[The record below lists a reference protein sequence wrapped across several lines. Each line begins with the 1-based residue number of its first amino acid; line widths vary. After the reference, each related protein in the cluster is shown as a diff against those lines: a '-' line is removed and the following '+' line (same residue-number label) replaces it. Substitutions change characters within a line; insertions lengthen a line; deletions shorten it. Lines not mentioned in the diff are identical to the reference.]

1 MPRLVSRLILNDSL
15 LAIGNEDKGSLH
27 CGHDSISKR
36 RMLSNELDQKQ
47 LSQIMNKTCL
57 GSNDCKLVGLTS
69 TIVDISVGHIVR
81 LDITFRVCSIA
92 ILLS

>member
-47 LSQIMNKTCL
+47 LSQMTNRTCL
-57 GSNDCKLVGLTS
+57 GSDDCKLVGLTS
-69 TIVDISVGHIVR
+69 TIVDISVGHFVGFVLTVR
-81 LDITFRVCSIA
+81 VLSLLA
-92 ILLS
+92 LLS